1 MSIIYNNQVV
11 AGKYTQQIVADA
23 DTVNAGIIKIA
34 TEEQINE
41 GTDNTTAVTPFYLA
55 QKQDKVYAG
64 DGIVIDNNEISCTIN
79 PDEQTIVRKNNGT
92 MQCIGQLT
100 KSNTLKFDWEG
111 TQAEYNVAYL
121 NGTIQPDWYCYITDD
136 ESIVDYGDVA
146 NQSLSNLKQEGE
158 DRFNIKADKATTL
171 EGYGITDGLN
181 KNQIT
186 NCLLEVPQNI
196 KLELA
201 DGVLTLKAGSTYIL
215 PNGKDNFEH
224 ITISEDLTRNKFGN
238 GSHENLYIQ
247 MYVPNS
253 TGIGG
258 LSFVEPRNITVG
270 TEQPASGMWYNT
282 TTNQIINYISS
293 GAEDA
298 IRSFPIA
305 VVKTESGIVTEIKE
319 VLNGIGHF
327 GSVIFADKGIKCLIP
342 NGRNED
348 GTLNNIEFKTDE
360 VLVHNITENK
370 TGWGLYLASSHLTK
384 STVINY
390 DDLSNYNI
398 HPTLGNY
405 LYCQIGTFD
414 TSSTNFAVSNFRVKE
429 PFRAVD
435 WNDFK
440 KLHVNTPYFFGMYQW
455 FERDPENVSWLKS
468 NGQWNSGTGYQDFYN
483 WALAKANAD
492 TSGFAL
498 STASYTD
505 YDFVINTSAKT
516 FRLPIK
522 VQNAPNG
529 ETAPVIGNGI
539 SLGLTDG
546 INYYGLGSQNVSS
559 HPAKADL
566 QANTIGQPVGYTG
579 GARTVVTGV
588 VGVVSN
594 PATSGL
600 IADLSLA
607 TNSNLSL
614 YFYVGET
621 VRDEFLINV
630 GEIASNIADKVDA
643 QQASGTGMP
652 SSKYINLTLGA
663 SGTTY
668 TAPANGFVDFIRT
681 CATVN
686 EFVAM
691 VTISENGVELLH
703 TKSTAGSAGN
713 TANIYAPVKKG
724 DSFKIVYTATGT
736 TINSFRF
743 VYAQGEV

>member
-1 MSIIYNNQVV
+1 MNKPTKPNITIPESFAANGV
-11 AGKYTQQIVADA
+11 KAD
-23 DTVNAGIIKIA
+23 
-34 TEEQINE
+34 
-41 GTDNTTAVTPFYLA
+41 F
-55 QKQDKVYAG
+55 
-64 DGIVIDNNEISCTIN
+64 DNNKI
-79 PDEQTIVRKNNGT
+79 
-92 MQCIGQLT
+92 
-100 KSNTLKFDWEG
+100 
-111 TQAEYNVAYL
+111 L
-121 NGTIQPDWYCYITDD
+121 NGFNRIQPDVLAGDNLNKFIDD
-136 ESIVDYGDVA
+136 TY
-146 NQSLSNLKQEGE
+146 K
-158 DRFNIKADKATTL
+158 
-171 EGYGITDGLN
+171 GLN
-181 KNQIT
+181 YSMAASDALNILEDGHTLVYEDGEFKSKLVQGLDGEIT

-196 KLELA
+196 KLELT

-348 GTLNNIEFKTDE
+348 GTLNNIEFKTDK

-370 TGWGLYLASSHLTK
+370 TGWELYLSSSHLTK

-435 WNDFK
+435 YNDFK
-440 KLHVNTPYFFGMYQW
+440 KLHVNNPYFFGMYQW

-483 WALAKANAD
+483 WALAKANAG

-505 YDFVINTSAKT
+505 YDFVVNTSAKT

-630 GEIASNIADKVDA
+630 GEIASNFADKVDV
-643 QQASGTGMP
+643 QQASGAGMP
-652 SSKYINLTLGA
+652 SGKAIYLTLGA
-663 SGTTY
+663 TGSTY
-668 TAPANGFVDFIRT
+668 TAPANGYFTLSIQAGKTASTFIRLQSS
-681 CATVN
+681 AKI
-686 EFVAM
+686 
-691 VTISENGVELLH
+691 ISEVNSSGDALRA
-703 TKSTAGSAGN
+703 TAVY
-713 TANIYAPVKKG
+713 IPVKK
-724 DSFKIVYTATGT
+724 DDVVTVTYDTTGT
-736 TINSFRF
+736 DSVFMFT
-743 VYAQGEV
+743 YAEGEV